1 MENKSQI
8 DNIINNKET
17 TEQKQENV
25 KIHGNKLLNNL
36 DQLESTTGS
45 FDIKVFGVGGAGC
58 NVIKHMVQNRSW
70 AENVGLYA
78 LNTDVKSLQKM
89 SSSKIQNLY
98 CLGSKLLKGA
108 GSGENPIIG
117 KKAVEEDSEN
127 IKEALKGTDL
137 LFLIAGLG
145 KGTGSGSTPEIAKI
159 AKELNII
166 TVGIVNLPS
175 ITAEGNKIYQNA
187 LASLKELKKH
197 CNSVTIIS
205 NDLIIS
211 NSKNSTISFIEAFN
225 KSNQQIT
232 SIIGEIIDIVNC
244 STEMNIDF
252 ADVKNFFLNCHEF
265 NATSLEFKG
274 EYTKGYLKNAIDA
287 AFKSSYSQVKLQN
300 AIKVLANATINSQ
313 TPVTI
318 AADIREI
325 FKDISNNK
333 DISVITGIEY
343 SEQKNIHLSFLI
355 ASDKEVDYSSLY
367 YEKQTDNENKYDDV
381 FDINFEN
388 SKETQNDLE
397 NKKSDNKEKTKEYE
411 ELLTDFLKGNNNFN

>member
-232 SIIGEIIDIVNC
+232 SIHKKELGEFSRQIHLEITQYVESILKEYASEDIK
-244 STEMNIDF
+244 SYYKKTLEM
-252 ADVKNFFLNCHEF
+252 
-265 NATSLEFKG
+265 T
-274 EYTKGYLKNAIDA
+274 YLKSISLNTLI
-287 AFKSSYSQVKLQN
+287 F
-300 AIKVLANATINSQ
+300 ILADLYRYYLNS
-313 TPVTI
+313 T
-318 AADIREI
+318 
-325 FKDISNNK
+325 S
-333 DISVITGIEY
+333 IE
-343 SEQKNIHLSFLI
+343 
-355 ASDKEVDYSSLY
+355 
-367 YEKQTDNENKYDDV
+367 
-381 FDINFEN
+381 
-388 SKETQNDLE
+388 
-397 NKKSDNKEKTKEYE
+397 
-411 ELLTDFLKGNNNFN
+411 